1 VPSASTVDGVLRP
14 RIVDRL
20 PPGTA
25 VTTPRHHV
33 DVVVTEHGAAELA
46 GMSVRERALA
56 LVELAHPDF
65 REELRAAAEQ
75 LGPGARQERSA

>member
-1 VPSASTVDGVLRP
+1 VCLPSSVDLAGTRRP
-14 RIVDRL
+14 RIVAEL

-46 GMSVRERALA
+46 GLTVRERAFALA
-56 LVELAHPDF
+56 GIAHPDDRDAL
-65 REELRAAAEQ
+65 REVADR
-75 LGPGARQERSA
+75 R